1 MDYKGLISGEWHRVD
16 PAELGRQGAT
26 QSLLGGIF

>member
-1 MDYKGLISGEWHRVD
+1 MDYKGLILYEWHRVD